1 LIIKFLSKN
10 KYSKISHQ
18 LLNTMK
24 TLKRLGLGL
33 LALLGLLV
41 VVAIV
46 MGMMGRRNMNSP
58 RETQVSSVV
67 VPADSAA
74 VSAGQGWAT
83 VLCTGCH
90 GENYAGTKFM
100 DVPALGIACAPN
112 LTPAGIGQAYTDADW
127 VRAIRH
133 GLNPQKKALVIMP
146 SENFQHLS
154 DEHLGQLVA
163 YLKSLPPVEQAW
175 PTRELSFLSML
186 AYQAGAFG
194 LLPTEKVDHQAAHP
208 TPVKAES
215 ADYGL
220 YLANVT
226 GCNMCHGT
234 NLTGGASPDA
244 ESPPCPDISASSQV
258 GTWSAEG
265 FVQVMRTG
273 LTPSGK
279 ELTPRFMPWREHGRL
294 DDVQLRALHAYLQ
307 HSK

>member
-1 LIIKFLSKN
+1 
-10 KYSKISHQ
+10 
-18 LLNTMK
+18 MK
-24 TLKRLGLGL
+24 LLKRIGFGFLILMSV
-33 LALLGLLV
+33 LLV
-41 VVAIV
+41 VAVA
-46 MGMMGRRNMNSP
+46 MGMMGQRKMNSP
-58 RETQVSSVV
+58 RETQMSAVV
-67 VPADSAA
+67 IPADSAA
-74 VSAGQGWAT
+74 VSAGQRWAT

-112 LTPAGIGQAYTDADW
+112 LTPTGVGRHYSDADW

-133 GLNPQKKALVIMP
+133 GLNPQKKPFVIMP

-175 PTRELSFLSML
+175 PARQLSFMSMV

-194 LLPTEKVDHQAAHP
+194 QLPTDKVDHQAPHP

-215 ADYGL
+215 PDYGL

-234 NLTGGASPDA
+234 NLKGGTSPDA
-244 ESPPCPDISASSQV
+244 ESPPCPDISAGSEV
-258 GTWSAEG
+258 GRWDTDA
-265 FVQVMRTG
+265 FVKTMRTG
-273 LTPSGK
+273 VTPSGK
-279 ELTPRFMPWREHGRL
+279 ELNTRFMPWREHGRL
-294 DDVQLRALHAYLQ
+294 DDVQLRALHAFLQ
-307 HSK
+307 QVK